1 MCAVECGALNEVDG
15 FLLER
20 RTIAQHRFG
29 IMQRQRAHPLLL
41 FAAGTRLLLLSL
53 LVCVVGCQRHD
64 QQAEQQRECG
74 DRPRC
79 PSARQPRSE
88 EHTSELQSLMRISY
102 AVFCL
107 KKNKYK
113 LNFIHTQIT
122 NHHSIKYIKEM
133 NTYNT

>member
-41 FAAGTRLLLLSL
+41 FAADTRLLLLSL

-79 PSARQPRSE
+79 PSARQPVSSTANGAERTAGRGHRSE
-88 EHTSELQSLMRISY
+88 AHTSELQSLMRTSY

-107 KKNKYK
+107 K
-113 LNFIHTQIT
+113 
-122 NHHSIKYIKEM
+122 
-133 NTYNT
+133 